1 MMTTATPS
9 RVEVAVARHKHEKNH
24 AISGPPPAGHL
35 ADRREV
41 LPRAIATTGKA
52 PKVLAIEMNTR
63 TEMIAARV
71 VNRMVTKTEI
81 FHSGVQRPNLRTAQL
96 PLSGSESPT
105 DVVQFA

>member
-9 RVEVAVARHKHEKNH
+9 RVEVAVARHKHGKNH

-52 PKVLAIEMNTR
+52 PRVLAIEMNAR
-63 TEMIAARV
+63 TEMIAARE
-71 VNRMVTKTEI
+71 VNRMVTKTEG
-81 FHSGVQRPNLRTAQL
+81 FSPSAQE
-96 PLSGSESPT
+96 PVG
-105 DVVQFA
+105 